1 MMLTVDVV
9 GAAAENTHGHSRSSS
24 SSSRSRSGSNGGGG
38 GCRGIA
44 GLISGSD
51 SCSGNITTGGGSRS
65 GSSHPFFP
73 FPAISWFNSRA
84 TQSPTQTPAARLIR
98 PGLRR
103 GALAGAPAPRAAAL
117 RGPHRLEQAALLK
130 LLEALEGRHA
140 LPVFYL
146 QLGHVGGAEGG

>member
-1 MMLTVDVV
+1 M
-9 GAAAENTHGHSRSSS
+9 GAAAVAGATL
-24 SSSRSRSGSNGGGG
+24 GSFLEA
-38 GCRGIA
+38 IA
-44 GLISGSD
+44 AVATLLQVAEVEAGAVTLFS
-51 SCSGNITTGGGSRS
+51 
-65 GSSHPFFP
+65 P
-73 FPAISWFNSRA
+73 FPPNSWFNSRA
-84 TQSPTQTPAARLIR
+84 TECLAQTPTARLIR

-130 LLEALEGRHA
+130 LLEALEGRHD